1 MDNVTNR
8 YFGFVLFVFI
18 RVGFEGDY
26 NIYAKKGIKSAMEFF
41 DIAAFTFAAWGI
53 RSCLLCKVVPSAA
66 TVF

>member
-41 DIAAFTFAAWGI
+41 DIAAFTFAA
-53 RSCLLCKVVPSAA
+53 
-66 TVF
+66 